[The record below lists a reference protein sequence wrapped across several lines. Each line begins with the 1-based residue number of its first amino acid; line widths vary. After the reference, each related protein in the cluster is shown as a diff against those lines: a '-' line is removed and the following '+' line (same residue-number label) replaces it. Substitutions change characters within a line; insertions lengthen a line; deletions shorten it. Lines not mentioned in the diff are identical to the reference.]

1 MKADDRE
8 TPYWIANFLA
18 GIGMVACLMVF
29 ASSFPDGESQSP
41 GETAVDDDPGVASC
55 VEQVQVLT
63 CATLEEISVRAE
75 KSGCASEILGQA
87 KYLHSYVEETL
98 QSLPMQARRAA
109 AHRLRSKIMEE
120 RFGKVISEMDRLIA
134 AASPDDRPSLEAAL
148 EVLRRLSR
156 RFECAAPQV
165 AAVDE
170 AVSAPR
176 AD

>member
-18 GIGMVACLMVF
+18 GIGMVACLMAF

-41 GETAVDDDPGVASC
+41 GVTAVDDDPGVASC
-55 VEQVQVLT
+55 VEQVQILT
-63 CATLEEISVRAE
+63 CATLEEISVRARQ
-75 KSGCASEILGQA
+75 SGCASEILGQA

-98 QSLPMQARRAA
+98 NSLPMRARRAA
-109 AHRLRSKIMEE
+109 LHRLRSKIMEE
-120 RFGKVISEMDRLIA
+120 RFGKVISEMDRRMA
-134 AASPDDRPSLEAAL
+134 GASLDERRPLESAL
-148 EVLRRLSR
+148 DVLRRLAR
-156 RFECAAPQV
+156 RFESDTPQV